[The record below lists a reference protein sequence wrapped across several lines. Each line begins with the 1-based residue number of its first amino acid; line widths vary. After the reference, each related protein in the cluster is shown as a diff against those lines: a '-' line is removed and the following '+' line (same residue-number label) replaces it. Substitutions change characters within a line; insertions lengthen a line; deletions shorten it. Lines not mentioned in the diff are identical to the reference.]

1 MSTFKSLLACWVIL
15 VISRRCDVTN
25 AAAGSRENPP
35 AARQHAQHEL
45 TGGRRVYCRKALE
58 CLHHTHYP
66 LAVGSDSAGHA
77 VATAKAGHFNRRQ
90 RSHDLAPKMY
100 ISTSTRL

>member
-1 MSTFKSLLACWVIL
+1 MSTFKSLLPCWVIL

-45 TGGRRVYCRKALE
+45 TGGRRVYCHKALE

-66 LAVGSDSAGHA
+66 LEVTVQDMQSQPPKRDILTGGN
-77 VATAKAGHFNRRQ
+77 VA
-90 RSHDLAPKMY
+90 M
-100 ISTSTRL
+100 I